1 MINLATFNTTAKAS
15 INLVRHVDLLGNYN
29 NDVYYPDN
37 MPGELRPLT
46 YEKAWE
52 KCTLNQWFNIQLD
65 DGSLFIFKYNSYT
78 YLMTPVKTLDYREY
92 LDTYY
97 PEEEWQNVEEYRV
110 MISQEYDNYID
121 THTKNFPP
129 MPVRYDIDDEHYCE
143 HSHPYCHFHFGSENE
158 GRIATKKM
166 LTPLS
171 FTAFILRSFYPKAWK
186 IYAESQLIEEH
197 LDSFST
203 GLQVAPQEYWAN
215 RENKFLSI
223 G

>member
-1 MINLATFNTTAKAS
+1 
-15 INLVRHVDLLGNYN
+15 
-29 NDVYYPDN
+29 
-37 MPGELRPLT
+37 
-46 YEKAWE
+46 
-52 KCTLNQWFNIQLD
+52 
-65 DGSLFIFKYNSYT
+65 
-78 YLMTPVKTLDYREY
+78 
-92 LDTYY
+92 
-97 PEEEWQNVEEYRV
+97 

-197 LDSFST
+197 LDSFCT